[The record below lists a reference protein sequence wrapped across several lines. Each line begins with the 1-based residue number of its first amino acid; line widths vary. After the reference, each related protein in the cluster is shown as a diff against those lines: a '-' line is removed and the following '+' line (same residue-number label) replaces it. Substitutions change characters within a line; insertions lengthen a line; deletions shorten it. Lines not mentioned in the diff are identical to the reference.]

1 MQSRS
6 SSLWGA
12 MVGAVAL
19 TFVLVAVYLGVVA
32 ASSGPPLPD
41 AAVAEPIL
49 PATLSPP
56 DLPDA
61 APGAVALL
69 DAAPPPAA
77 PPLSA
82 PPEPAPAEDAGA
94 GVAALPEP
102 ASARPSAVPPPVKS
116 KRKPITKTRHR

>member
-32 ASSGPPLPD
+32 ASSGPPSPD

-69 DAAPPPAA
+69 DAAPP
-77 PPLSA
+77 LSA

-94 GVAALPEP
+94 GVAAPAEP
-102 ASARPSAVPPPVKS
+102 ASALPSAVPPPPVKS